1 MTHSTEF
8 INQKIEEHFDR
19 LKQLVVAKNTT
30 YGNSLH
36 NPINVFQ
43 KDKVQGLL
51 GRLDDK
57 LNRIKTVGVNDSTE
71 DTVDDLIGYLIH
83 LNIMIDLEK

>member
-1 MTHSTEF
+1 MLKVTLF
-8 INQKIEEHFDR
+8 INNKIIEQFDR
-19 LKQLVVAKNTT
+19 LKNLVVQKNND

-43 KDKVQGLL
+43 KNKIEGLL

-57 LNRIKTVGVNDSTE
+57 LNRIKTVGINSTTE
-71 DTVDDLIGYLIH
+71 DTIDDLIGYLIH
-83 LNIMIDLEK
+83 LNIMKDLQD

>member
-1 MTHSTEF
+1 MVNNTEF
-8 INQKIEEHFDR
+8 INKKIEEQFDR
-19 LKQLVVAKNTT
+19 LKALVVGKNTM

-57 LNRIKTVGVNDSTE
+57 LNRIKTVGINDNTE

-83 LNIMIDLEK
+83 LNIMKDLEK

>member
-1 MTHSTEF
+1 MRQDIEF
-8 INQKIEEHFDR
+8 INDKIAEQFDR
-19 LKQLVVAKNTT
+19 LKTLVIQKNND

-43 KDKVQGLL
+43 KNNIEGLL

-57 LNRIKTVGVNDSTE
+57 LNRIKTVGINNKTE

-83 LNIMIDLEK
+83 LNIMIDLDN

>member
-1 MTHSTEF
+1 MLKDTLF
-8 INQKIEEHFDR
+8 INNKIIEQFDR
-19 LKQLVVAKNTT
+19 LKNLVVQKNND

-43 KDKVQGLL
+43 KNKIEGLL

-57 LNRIKTVGVNDSTE
+57 LNRIK
-71 DTVDDLIGYLIH
+71 
-83 LNIMIDLEK
+83 K

>member
-1 MTHSTEF
+1 MLKDTLF
-8 INQKIEEHFDR
+8 INNKIIEQFDR
-19 LKQLVVAKNTT
+19 LKNLVVQKNND

-43 KDKVQGLL
+43 KNKIEGLL

-57 LNRIKTVGVNDSTE
+57 LNRIKTVGINSTTE
-71 DTVDDLIGYLIH
+71 DTIDDLIGYLIH
-83 LNIMIDLEK
+83 LNIMKDLQD

>member
-1 MTHSTEF
+1 MLKDTLF
-8 INQKIEEHFDR
+8 INNKIIEQFDR
-19 LKQLVVAKNTT
+19 LKNLVVQKNND

-43 KDKVQGLL
+43 KNKIEGLL

-57 LNRIKTVGVNDSTE
+57 LNRIKTVGINDNTE

-83 LNIMIDLEK
+83 LNIMKKI